1 MSFLRDEAVPEE
13 AASLPPQDGAKQNG
27 CSIGH
32 SSQAKRR
39 PPSRLGAYFIDH
51 VAVQVGL
58 AYPEN
63 RKENDDV
70 TEKYEMLSK
79 QKKTAE
85 RNTEQYDG
93 LL

>member
-1 MSFLRDEAVPEE
+1 MPEG

-70 TEKYEMLSK
+70 TPDGNKEPGHWLLKEGGTEEGSRHH
-79 QKKTAE
+79 QAE
-85 RNTEQYDG
+85 DAQR
-93 LL
+93 